1 MNHNRKVHIDE
12 GKKKKF
18 NWEKNV
24 FAICRISSKLYKKKI
39 WMERYKNEFNKK
51 KIFEK
56 KNKIFAFV
64 NLIMASS
71 LLIFT
76 AEK

>member
-24 FAICRISSKLYKKKI
+24 FAICRISSKLYKKKYEWKDIKMNSIKKNI
-39 WMERYKNEFNKK
+39 W
-51 KIFEK
+51 K